1 MMANVN
7 EQRFVQKKKARDR
20 YSKQELV
27 GRGAYGAVYKGYD
40 K

>member
-1 MMANVN
+1 MNNVGD
-7 EQRFVQKKKARDR
+7 QRYVPKKKVRDR
-20 YSKQELV
+20 YSRQELV